1 MAVEH
6 RPEVCW
12 PYNNANAN
20 SIEWKNLSKKCIH
33 SSISMYMTTAT
44 QYTMVGLC
52 SLSQWGLPIAW
63 MIQLMHHAC
72 TLNVRFVVDEIVH
85 VTSIDVGD
93 HSLTTFSRFL
103 HICGLSTKEKEIVR
117 QRSMRK
123 STAVEDHYLWNRL
136 QFQIYNLIL
145 SKIIR
150 DTDKIATANSQGNI
164 RETMNWIPAQKTPTS
179 PFKTPWR
186 YWWGGRGRGGRR
198 GG

>member
-20 SIEWKNLSKKCIH
+20 SIEMKKIYQKNVFIRPS
-33 SSISMYMTTAT
+33 
-44 QYTMVGLC
+44 LC
-52 SLSQWGLPIAW
+52 TWRLQRNIRWLDYALSQWGLPIAW

-93 HSLTTFSRFL
+93 HSLTTFSRFF
-103 HICGLSTKEKEIVR
+103 HICGLSTKVKEIVR
-117 QRSMRK
+117 QR

-198 GG
+198 GE